1 MVKKAST
8 PPSAAPE
15 SPEPEASPAS
25 HAPES
30 DPVEDAVKRMAFNLK
45 QLEGMT
51 HSPDCVRQLQEDFA
65 ILRGAAGH

>member
-1 MVKKAST
+1 MVKKAEQ
-8 PPSAAPE
+8 PVVPE
-15 SPEPEASPAS
+15 TAE
-25 HAPES
+25 PES

-51 HSPDCVRQLQEDFA
+51 HSPDCVRQLKEDFA